1 MTIAERIHLF
11 PSRTQQLS
19 SLAPMIL
26 GGKLP
31 GKVGRCRFEKKDDF
45 KNHPFLFLHKGG
57 VAEHGPKA
65 GTDVLKTGNF
75 EDKTSNGQNFK

>member
-45 KNHPFLFLHKGG
+45 RNHPFLLFAKGA
-57 VAEHGPKA
+57 AEYGSKA
-65 GTDVLKTGNF
+65 RIEALQAGNF
-75 EDKTSNGQNFK
+75 EDKTSNEC

>member
-1 MTIAERIHLF
+1 MILAKRIHLF

-31 GKVGRCRFEKKDDF
+31 GKVGRCQFSNED
-45 KNHPFLFLHKGG
+45 PFWVFFVIKYCFVYCHRCDII
-57 VAEHGPKA
+57 VN
-65 GTDVLKTGNF
+65 DVLKK
-75 EDKTSNGQNFK
+75 EGQK